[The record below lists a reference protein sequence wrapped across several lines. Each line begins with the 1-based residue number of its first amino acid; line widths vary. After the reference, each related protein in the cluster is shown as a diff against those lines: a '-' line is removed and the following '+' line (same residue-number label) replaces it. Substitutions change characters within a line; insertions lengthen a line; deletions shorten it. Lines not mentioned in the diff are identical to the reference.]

1 MRAMDAFQQMPRRRT
16 VRWWLGGLGVI
27 AVTAMIGAR
36 SFFVVDASEIAVV
49 TRSGRIVRG
58 PITEAGPYSK
68 RPWHCVRRADGR
80 VRLITLESRRMLT
93 AAAEPLLVQPY
104 LCWRIA
110 PERVER
116 FWAATADGANME
128 RVLRDVLWSALDEAV
143 ASHAL
148 SDWIAAA
155 ARTTEAQGPAD
166 WPLLEPVRQRCRVE
180 AERVGVRIVDV
191 GLLRIGRPEQLAT
204 PVAQALEAEGRL
216 LVTRVELDGLAEAAR
231 VETDA
236 RRQADAILGMH
247 LNEAHRL
254 QTEGRQEAARIYAA
268 SYALNAELARVLE
281 QLAILRRLIEQEA
294 NTQAADGRSGG

>member
-1 MRAMDAFQQMPRRRT
+1 MRATDAFQRKRRCRT
-16 VRWWLGGLGVI
+16 VRWWLGGLGAI
-27 AVTAMIGAR
+27 AVAAVIGAR
-36 SFFVVDASEIAVV
+36 SFFVVDTSQIAVV
-49 TRSGRIVRG
+49 TGFGRIVRG
-58 PITEAGPYSK
+58 PITEAGPYFK

-80 VRLITLESRRMLT
+80 VRLITLEPRRMLT
-93 AAAEPLLVQPY
+93 AAAEPLVVQPY

-110 PERVER
+110 PELVER
-116 FWAATADGANME
+116 FWAATADGANVE
-128 RVLRDVLWSALDEAV
+128 RVLWDLLWSALDEAV

-155 ARTTEAQGPAD
+155 VCTVDAQGSDD

-191 GLLRIGRPEQLAT
+191 GLLGIGRPEQLAT
-204 PVAQALEAEGRL
+204 PVAQTLEAEGRL

-231 VETDA
+231 IETEA
-236 RRQADAILGMH
+236 RRQAEAVLGMH

-281 QLAILRRLIEQEA
+281 QLAILRRLIDQEA
-294 NTQAADGRSGG
+294 NAQAANSGSSG